1 MTTLT
6 IVSTRLQ
13 PTEQRSRRPHW
24 RGPRPARRRR
34 TGDAR
39 PGRGPYRANGRTK
52 ADLHGSRLT
61 RRGRLVVTAVWVL
74 LAAVA
79 ALGMLRPGL
88 AADPAPDGTTT
99 VVVQPG
105 DTLWQ
110 LARGLDTSADPRTT
124 IDAIVELND
133 LRSGADIAAGDVLV
147 VPLAG

>member
-6 IVSTRLQ
+6 IVSTRL
-13 PTEQRSRRPHW
+13 PADRAAVARAPRVVRPVSAPAPGRRTAW
-24 RGPRPARRRR
+24 PRPVPCERSYE
-34 TGDAR
+34 G
-39 PGRGPYRANGRTK
+39 G
-52 ADLHGSRLT
+52 LHGSRLT

-110 LARGLDTSADPRTT
+110 LARGLDTTADPRTT

>member
-6 IVSTRLQ
+6 IVSTRL
-13 PTEQRSRRPHW
+13 PADRAAVAPAPRVVRPVAAPEPGRRTAW
-24 RGPRPARRRR
+24 PRPVPCERSYE
-34 TGDAR
+34 G
-39 PGRGPYRANGRTK
+39 G
-52 ADLHGSRLT
+52 LHGSRLT

-110 LARGLDTSADPRTT
+110 LARGLDTTADPRTT

>member
-6 IVSTRLQ
+6 IDTTELLVGRAAAAQAPRVVRPVSGLG
-13 PTEQRSRRPHW
+13 RRAAW
-24 RGPRPARRRR
+24 PRPVPCEQSYE
-34 TGDAR
+34 G
-39 PGRGPYRANGRTK
+39 G
-52 ADLHGSRLT
+52 LHGSRLT
-61 RRGRLVVTAVWVL
+61 RRGRLLVAAAWVL

-79 ALGMLRPGL
+79 AFGLLRPGL

-99 VVVQPG
+99 MVVRPG

-110 LARGLDTSADPRTT
+110 LARALDTTADPRAT

-147 VPLAG
+147 VPLTG

>member
-6 IVSTRLQ
+6 IVSTELPAGRGAVARA
-13 PTEQRSRRPHW
+13 PRVVRPVSAPAPGRRAGW
-24 RGPRPARRRR
+24 PRPVACERSYE
-34 TGDAR
+34 G
-39 PGRGPYRANGRTK
+39 
-52 ADLHGSRLT
+52 DLHGSRLT
-61 RRGRLVVTAVWVL
+61 QRGRLVVTAVWVL

-88 AADPAPDGTTT
+88 AADPAPQGTTT

-110 LARGLDTSADPRTT
+110 LARGLDTTADPRTT
-124 IDAIVELND
+124 IDAILELND

-147 VPLAG
+147 VPLTG

>member
-1 MTTLT
+1 MTSLT
-6 IVSTRLQ
+6 IVSTRL
-13 PTEQRSRRPHW
+13 PTDRAAVARAPRVVRPVSAPAPGRHAAW
-24 RGPRPARRRR
+24 PRPVPCERSYE
-34 TGDAR
+34 G
-39 PGRGPYRANGRTK
+39 G
-52 ADLHGSRLT
+52 LHGSRLT

-110 LARGLDTSADPRTT
+110 LARGLDTTADPRTT
-124 IDAIVELND
+124 IDAIIELND

>member
-6 IVSTRLQ
+6 IVSTELPADRAAVARA
-13 PTEQRSRRPHW
+13 PRVVRPVSAPAPGRRAAW
-24 RGPRPARRRR
+24 PRPVPCERSCE
-34 TGDAR
+34 G
-39 PGRGPYRANGRTK
+39 
-52 ADLHGSRLT
+52 DLHGSRLT

-88 AADPAPDGTTT
+88 GADPAPDGTTT

-110 LARGLDTSADPRTT
+110 VARGLDTTADPRAT

>member
-6 IVSTRLQ
+6 IVSTRL
-13 PTEQRSRRPHW
+13 PADRAAVAPAPRVVRPVAASAPGRRTAW
-24 RGPRPARRRR
+24 PRPVPCERSYE
-34 TGDAR
+34 G
-39 PGRGPYRANGRTK
+39 G
-52 ADLHGSRLT
+52 LHGSRLT

-79 ALGMLRPGL
+79 ALGMLRPGQ

-110 LARGLDTSADPRTT
+110 LARGLDATADPRTT